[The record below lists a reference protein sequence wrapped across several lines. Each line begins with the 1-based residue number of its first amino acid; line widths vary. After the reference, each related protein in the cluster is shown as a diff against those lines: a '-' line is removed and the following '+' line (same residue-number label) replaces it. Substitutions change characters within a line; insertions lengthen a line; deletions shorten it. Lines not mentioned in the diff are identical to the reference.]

1 MTCPFC
7 WKPDSNYSKHFEG
20 WLSTALIYTSH
31 QPIHSRCTFNY
42 LRTLWNSSWNLG
54 RRRLTLYSD
63 RVRCFAWLNLS
74 LNLPAQHR
82 ATIFIFNFKLR
93 LSLSLLKK
101 RKKRRKDQIR
111 RGNVR
116 GAVRL
121 KISWRILI
129 TGLVRF
135 CGCFPRGRKALTAHL
150 ELRWIDKS
158 PGTINQSM
166 SLSVLAGWDSSHCKR
181 PFLVGICWANGL
193 LT

>member
-101 RKKRRKDQIR
+101 KKKEKRSDSKGERTRRRAAQNKLA
-111 RGNVR
+111 NSHY
-116 GAVRL
+116 GACAVL
-121 KISWRILI
+121 WLFSSGQES
-129 TGLVRF
+129 THSSF
-135 CGCFPRGRKALTAHL
+135 
-150 ELRWIDKS
+150 
-158 PGTINQSM
+158 GTEMN
-166 SLSVLAGWDSSHCKR
+166 W
-181 PFLVGICWANGL
+181 
-193 LT
+193 